1 MGATDVGNPIPSSR
15 GRIFLMFDN
24 CPKCGKLR
32 YPKDSMPGQL
42 HSLVRLR
49 QFLTRVSREA
59 QVLLQQMPPQDGDF
73 LFRRIVLPL
82 LLHRSLHYLNG
93 GTLSPFPAEP
103 EHSHV
108 TLFTCCKSRVPIFP
122 SKPFTSRAKIQQT
135 SLQSQM
141 ERIRQ

>member
-49 QFLTRVSREA
+49 QFLTTVSDCAERDSLVGEFEKALDQYIHAAREMDA
-59 QVLLQQMPPQDGDF
+59 TTDGSDLAALLVRLQSSRKKLLEHCEQHGCKP
-73 LFRRIVLPL
+73 LPL
-82 LLHRSLHYLNG
+82 GAL
-93 GTLSPFPAEP
+93 A
-103 EHSHV
+103 
-108 TLFTCCKSRVPIFP
+108 
-122 SKPFTSRAKIQQT
+122 
-135 SLQSQM
+135 
-141 ERIRQ
+141 